1 VQARLHNK
9 IVCFDNCFQWFVAN
23 EPVAKLSKSVWNEWV
38 SYDLWYTPALS
49 TRSQIR
55 PVLPVSHQ
63 VYGIYFTQNA
73 AIGEGRFAMIAVM
86 TVTPNREEM
95 DRGLDLFN
103 RAHFFDAHEVL
114 EDVWRSIPRD
124 RPRDEPHDRP
134 SAGHLRLHVQ
144 GMVQLAVAFHH
155 QSKGNHVGARSVL
168 ERALRN
174 LNGADSSFPELD
186 LDRLRAELA
195 LWQRF
200 LADAGVARAKGAGT
214 KTKKDKKKFDGRV
227 VAEGSRRSTTP
238 ALPRIMWRR

>member
-1 VQARLHNK
+1 MV
-9 IVCFDNCFQWFVAN
+9 
-23 EPVAKLSKSVWNEWV
+23 
-38 SYDLWYTPALS
+38 YTR
-49 TRSQIR
+49 TEIG
-55 PVLPVSHQ
+55 PVLPVSDQ
-63 VYGIYFTQNA
+63 VYGSARYFTQNA
-73 AIGEGRFAMIAVM
+73 AIGERRSAMIMIMSMSMSVS
-86 TVTPNREEM
+86 PNHEEM

-124 RPRDEPHDRP
+124 RPRDRPGDEPRDRP

-155 QSKGNHVGARSVL
+155 QSKGNQVGARSVL

-200 LADAGVARAKGAGT
+200 LDDAADARAKGAGT
-214 KTKKDKKKFDGRV
+214 KTKTRKDKNKLGGRV
-227 VAEGSRRSTTP
+227 VTEGSRRPTTP
-238 ALPRIMWRR
+238 ALPKIMRRR